1 MEKISAIIT
10 SFNREDEIEEC
21 LRSVSWVDELIVV
34 DSFSTDRTVELAE
47 KYADL
52 LLHHEYL
59 SAAAQR
65 NWTIPQ
71 ASHPWIMIIDSDEM
85 MPEELRDEIKK
96 EMEAPRYQRYRV
108 WRKGIFLGREMKYG
122 GWQRDQNNI
131 LFKKDIYRF
140 SDDEVH
146 PILLPESEYGI
157 FDNKLI
163 HFTHRTIDEFV
174 EKAIKYA
181 TWSSQKYLRQGRK
194 GNPVNILSHPVFN
207 FVKNYLFHLGFMD
220 GAHGLISAVMSSCY
234 VAEKHAKLWELVR
247 KEEKFTAETQ
257 RTQRKTE
264 EII

>member
-1 MEKISAIIT
+1 MEKISAIVT

-47 KYADL
+47 KYADR

-71 ASHPWIMIIDSDEM
+71 ASHPWIMIIDSDEV

-108 WRKGIFLGREMKYG
+108 WRKGIFLGREMKHG

-157 FDNKLI
+157 FDNKLT
-163 HFTHRTIDEFV
+163 HYTHRTIDEFV
-174 EKAIKYA
+174 VKANKYA
-181 TWSSQKYLRQGRK
+181 TWSARKYLRHGRK
-194 GNPVNILSHPVFN
+194 GNVVNIFFHPSPGILCQPKSFS
-207 FVKNYLFHLGFMD
+207 FLPS
-220 GAHGLISAVMSSCY
+220 ISNS
-234 VAEKHAKLWELVR
+234 
-247 KEEKFTAETQ
+247 T
-257 RTQRKTE
+257 
-264 EII
+264 I